1 MKRKLS
7 AEALKIPAISG
18 VFAVCLIFLLYRVNL
33 IINDDGYISV
43 IAGRGK
49 YTLQSFSE
57 YGNIYDRNLYKYTNN
72 EIKFEAVVIPGSD
85 SATAVLPY
93 VIDRDAFLFN
103 IKSNLPFLCEI
114 TADGVHN
121 PDLTVFTTKKRTASL
136 SAPHI
141 IGYTSENSGVAGIE
155 RAYNDEL
162 HRYSSVNS
170 ITFNVDAVGN
180 VLEGLDTVKTTQ
192 KTVDAG
198 LVLTIDEDIQSIV
211 LTAAKNNALEKG
223 AVVVTDVHSGEILA
237 SASFPTF
244 EADNIEDY
252 LTAADAPLVNR
263 AFSAFPVGS
272 IFKLTT
278 AAEAFEEGIS
288 PDYCY
293 LCKGV
298 MNLPSGQRFSCHVWS
313 GHGQIDIR
321 NAIVYSCNPFFI
333 ALNADLRL
341 NDFRNRCVNFGFG
354 EETVFGEGLVSN
366 AGYLPTY
373 AELQV
378 PAERANIS
386 FGQGKL
392 TATPLQVSLF
402 TSAIANGGNLPEA
415 QLVYGKYE
423 NGKVIKTL
431 TETENPPVIS
441 ETTAEFLRSCMKDTI
456 EKSVR
461 SALPESVTAGG
472 KTSTA
477 QTGRFKED
485 GTEIVNVWFTGF
497 FPYDNPKYAVTV
509 LAEDGK
515 SGSET
520 AAPVFREIADKI
532 SKLYENQ

>member
-1 MKRKLS
+1 MKRKIS
-7 AEALKIPAISG
+7 TEKFTIPS
-18 VFAVCLIFLLYRVNL
+18 VFAVFTLCFIFLLYRISL
-33 IINDDGYISV
+33 ITTDDGFVSV
-43 IAGRGK
+43 LSGRGK
-49 YTLQSFSE
+49 YTLESFAE

-72 EIKFEAVVIPGSD
+72 ENRYEAVIIPGSE
-85 SATAVLPY
+85 SAAAALPY
-93 VIDRDAFLFN
+93 IADREAFLRGMEN
-103 IKSNLPFLCEI
+103 NLPFLCEI
-114 TADGVHN
+114 TPDGATATG
-121 PDLTVFTTKKRTASL
+121 LTVFTTKKRTGNV

-155 RAYNDEL
+155 RAFNDEL
-162 HRYSSVNS
+162 HSYSSVNS
-170 ITFNVDAVGN
+170 ITFNVDAVGG

-192 KTVDAG
+192 KPVDSG
-198 LVLTIDEDIQSIV
+198 LVLTLDEEIMEIV
-211 LTAAKNNALEKG
+211 LTAAKNNNLDKG
-223 AVVVTDVHSGEILA
+223 AVVVMDIKTGEILA

-244 EADNIEDY
+244 DPANVESY
-252 LTAADAPLVNR
+252 LTSNDAPLINR

-278 AAEAFEEGIS
+278 AAEALEEGIS
-288 PDYCY
+288 PDYSY
-293 LCKGV
+293 MCKGH
-298 MNLPSGQRFSCHVWS
+298 MTISSGQRFACHAWS

-321 NAIVYSCNPFFI
+321 NAVVYSCNPFFI

-341 NDFRNRCVNFGFG
+341 SDYRKRCELLGFG
-354 EETVFGEGLVSN
+354 KETVFGENLVSA

-373 AELQV
+373 SEMQI
-378 PAERANIS
+378 PAERANVS

-392 TATPLQVSLF
+392 LATPLQITLF
-402 TSAIANGGNLPEA
+402 TSAVANGGHLPEA
-415 QLVYGKYE
+415 SLIYGKYE
-423 NGKVIKTL
+423 NGEIIKTL
-431 TETENPPVIS
+431 AEPQYTEVMSS
-441 ETTAEFLRSCMKDTI
+441 ETAAFLRSCMKDTI

-461 SALPESVTAGG
+461 GALPETTTAGG

-497 FPYDNPKYAVTV
+497 FPYYSPRYAVTV

-532 SKLYENQ
+532 NAR